1 MTVMISAD
9 LANAMLNAIET
20 SQGASCKLQ
29 FWSGANVTPTTT
41 PAGVKLAEI
50 LLGADW
56 LTDAVDGVKYK
67 SGSWQGVFIAD
78 GLVGSYRF
86 VTASGIGF
94 STGTVGLGG
103 GSPPDME
110 IDALAAI
117 TGQAVSVVNF
127 NFRFPGF

>member
-29 FWSGANVTPTTT
+29 IWTGSNVTPTTT

-67 SGSWQGVFIAD
+67 AGAWQGVFIAD
-78 GLVGSYRF
+78 GLPGSYRF
-86 VTASGIGF
+86 VTASGVGF
-94 STGTVGLGG
+94 STGTVGLTGV
-103 GSPPDME
+103 DME
-110 IDALAAI
+110 IDAVSAVA
-117 TGQAVSVVNF
+117 GQAVSVVNF
-127 NFRFPGF
+127 NFRFPGFGA